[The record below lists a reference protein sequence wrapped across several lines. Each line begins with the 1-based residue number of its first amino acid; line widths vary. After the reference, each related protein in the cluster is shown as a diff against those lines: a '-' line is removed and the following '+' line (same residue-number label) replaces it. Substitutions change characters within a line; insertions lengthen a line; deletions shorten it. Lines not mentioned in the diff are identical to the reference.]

1 MIKSSYLR
9 VYLPED
15 QIRAWDPHSVTAPR
29 RPRRWEPYGFIGES
43 MIEDAWITDWKG
55 ERYVCP
61 RRPHLRMLEGVL
73 ALFNHLEVF
82 GRAVIIP
89 EDVARQADRELRRLR
104 ASEPDIRSH
113 ILTSAWHV
121 PIRWLVPFAPDERI
135 YTDNGR
141 FGQIRYRTSLGKG
154 VGRVNRAAEVMIT
167 AGLPENLVGDVN
179 NLGMWMAEFPAKAML
194 ELDYA
199 GVAEMFEPAVLVID
213 ESVAD
218 VWASL
223 NALSE
228 GNLEEAGRYYAEL
241 MNRWASAFAVA
252 FSN

>member
-15 QIRAWDPHSVTAPR
+15 QIRSWEAHSLSTPR

-43 MIEDAWITDWKG
+43 MVEDAWITDWRG
-55 ERYVCP
+55 GRYVCP

-82 GRAVIIP
+82 GKAVIVP
-89 EDVARQADRELRRLR
+89 EDVARQAERELRRLR
-104 ASEPDIRSH
+104 ATEPDIRSH

-135 YTDNGR
+135 FTDGGR
-141 FGQIRYRTSLGKG
+141 YACIQYRTGLAKG
-154 VGRVNRAAEVMIT
+154 LDRVNRAAEVMIA
-167 AGLPENLVGDVN
+167 AGLPDNLVAEVN
-179 NLGMWMAEFPAKAML
+179 NLGLWLAEFPAEAML
-194 ELDYA
+194 ELDYG

-218 VWASL
+218 VWASIE
-223 NALSE
+223 ALSA
-228 GNLEEAGRYYAEL
+228 GNLEEAGRFYGEL
-241 MNRWASAFAVA
+241 MNRWANAFAVS

>member
-1 MIKSSYLR
+1 MIKSSFLR

-15 QIRAWDPHSVTAPR
+15 RIRAWEPHSVTSPR

-43 MIEDAWITDWKG
+43 MIEDAWITDWNG
-55 ERYVCP
+55 GRYVCP

-73 ALFNHLEVF
+73 ALSHHLEVF
-82 GRAVIIP
+82 GKAVIIP
-89 EDVARQADRELRRLR
+89 EDVARQAERELRRLR

-121 PIRWLVPFAPDERI
+121 PIRWLVPFAPNERI

-141 FGQIRYRTSLGKG
+141 FALIQYRTNLAKG
-154 VGRVNRAAEVMIT
+154 LERVNRAAEVMIA
-167 AGLPENLVGDVN
+167 AGLPENLVAEVN
-179 NLGMWMAEFPAKAML
+179 NLGLWLAEFPAEAML

-199 GVAEMFEPAVLVID
+199 GVAEMFDPSVLVID

-218 VWASL
+218 VWASI

-228 GNLEEAGRYYAEL
+228 GNLDEAGRYYGEL
-241 MNRWASAFAVA
+241 MNRWASAFAVS